1 MKTALINFRKPNTKF
16 NSEQT
21 LVNLFEEN
29 GVSIDSVYTLSVSDE
44 TGFLKL
50 IDNLNDIYD
59 NLVILQDINLPLS
72 VKELLSNKFSFTLI
86 ENENACKIIEDFN
99 SKNGVNEPKDYA
111 LLPEESTLLPNYNG
125 GFQGFMVES
134 DSLIAVLPDDNL
146 QVVEMV
152 KSHLLP
158 YMKYKYSLS
167 TEKVT
172 IKVFGAGANLLE
184 KALNKGKQ
192 LLDGIDYSVTTN
204 YGDTKIDIFYDKRIS
219 QMAIEQA
226 INAIT
231 LTLGDKV
238 YAEEDISL
246 AQRLSEVL
254 RLRNFKLSTAESFT
268 AGRIASSIVSISG
281 ASEIF
286 NEGIVAYS
294 NDAKMKRLFVNS
306 ETLKDFGAVSKQT
319 AYEMSAGLLKNP
331 DTDYAIAT
339 TGIAGPKSDNTAKP
353 VGLCYISVGDSSG
366 IHVHKLN
373 LKGDRE
379 TITQT
384 AVNAGLY
391 LALVNIT
398 KS

>member
-1 MKTALINFRKPNTKF
+1 MKTALISFRKTNEEL
-16 NSEQT
+16 NSVQKI
-21 LVNLFEEN
+21 VAFFEDN
-29 GVSIDSVYTLSVSDE
+29 GVSVDSIYTLSPSDE
-44 TGFLKL
+44 TGFNKL
-50 IDNLNDIYD
+50 IGDLNDIFD
-59 NLVILQDINLPLS
+59 NVVILQDINLPLS
-72 VKELLSNKFSFTLI
+72 VKDLLSNRFSFTLI
-86 ENENACKIIEDFN
+86 ENQNASKIIDEFN
-99 SKNGVNEPKDYA
+99 AKNSLSEPKDYA

-125 GFQGFMVES
+125 GFQGFMVEG
-134 DSLIAVLPDDNL
+134 DCLIAVLPDDEN
-146 QVVEMV
+146 QAIEMLDG
-152 KSHLLP
+152 HLLP
-158 YMKYKYSLS
+158 YVKLKYSLS

-172 IKVFGAGANLLE
+172 IKAFGVGAKLLE
-184 KALNKGKQ
+184 KALDKGNE
-192 LLDGIDYSVTTN
+192 LLDGVKYSITTS
-204 YGDTKIDIFYDKRIS
+204 YGDTKIDLFYDKRIS
-219 QMAIEQA
+219 QMALEQA

-231 LTLGDKV
+231 STLGDKV

-246 AQRLSEVL
+246 AERLSEVL
-254 RLRNFKLSTAESFT
+254 RLSGYKLSTAESFT
-268 AGRIASSIVSISG
+268 AGRIASSIISISG

-306 ETLKDFGAVSKQT
+306 QTLKDFGAVSKQT

-331 DTDYAIAT
+331 NTDYAIAT
-339 TGIAGPKSDNTAKP
+339 TGIAGPKSDNTEKP
-353 VGLCYISVGDSSG
+353 VGLCYISVGDNSG

-379 TITQT
+379 TITKT